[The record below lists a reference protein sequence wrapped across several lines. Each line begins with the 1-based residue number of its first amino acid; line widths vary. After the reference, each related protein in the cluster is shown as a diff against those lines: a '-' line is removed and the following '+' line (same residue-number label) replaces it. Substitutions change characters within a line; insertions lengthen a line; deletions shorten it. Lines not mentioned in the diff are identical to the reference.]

1 MADGGKIFFL
11 DMRGELGSQLTLQG
25 DLTYDL
31 SKVYQSLLGYD
42 YIILNQPLL
51 ERDAE
56 ILEELRHT
64 FREFIAEHYP
74 QVNALPEA
82 VKKLERGVKPSGW
95 SG

>member
-1 MADGGKIFFL
+1 
-11 DMRGELGSQLTLQG
+11 MRGEVGNKLTLQG

-56 ILEELRHT
+56 MLEELRQT
-64 FREFIAEHYP
+64 FRRFVGEHYP
-74 QVNALPEA
+74 KVSSLGTPHEIGQFQFHCS
-82 VKKLERGVKPSGW
+82 RCR
-95 SG
+95 